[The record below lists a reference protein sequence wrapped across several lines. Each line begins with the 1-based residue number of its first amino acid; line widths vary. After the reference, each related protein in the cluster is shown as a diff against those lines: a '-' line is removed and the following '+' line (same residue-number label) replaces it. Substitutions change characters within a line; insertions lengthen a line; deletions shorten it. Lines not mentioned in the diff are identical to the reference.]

1 MNKKLFMAATI
12 ALALTGKLYSL
23 PTDYEGKKVLI
34 IADISQAHVG
44 GTENV
49 VLEIKKRL
57 IQRGLIVSVVDFS
70 AVPTFQIPGAAGE
83 SCPYP
88 WSIKSD
94 IATLIHKINPN
105 YILIIPL
112 GIMAYKA
119 GAYCYEHHIPF
130 TVFCSVRMPELV
142 NSLFYFPLSISR
154 YFVNGFLAKASNIL
168 VPTLS
173 FEKEL
178 QQQGLTTIFTWPH
191 GVDTEKFTLP
201 TEDEKKQATIAC
213 NLENKPRPFYL
224 FVGRITKAK
233 NLEAFLNLDIPG
245 TKILVGGENIGY
257 SLDTLKKR
265 FPDAVF
271 PGLKQG
277 KELLNYYQ
285 CSDIFV
291 FPSKIDSFGLV
302 LLEALAC
309 GLPIVGFNTF
319 GPTDVVPSASGV
331 SYLANVNDTLQEQAV
346 KAWHDIQNNRVT
358 PLQCRMYAEQFSWD
372 TATDSLLD
380 RLIAIDASVLDQA
393 QKAQKTENDHWT
405 RKSTI
410 LKGTSIGLV
419 SCAAIGS
426 VVAGQ
431 GNRLGGAIAGAVVGL
446 VPAALTAASLT
457 ACQDKF

>member
-1 MNKKLFMAATI
+1 MHKKLFMAAAI

-34 IADISQAHVG
+34 IADIHEEHVG

-57 IQRGLIVSVVDFS
+57 IQKGLIVSVIDFS

-83 SCPYP
+83 PCPYP

-94 IATLIHKINPN
+94 IAALIHQINPN

-112 GIMAYKA
+112 GIMSYKA

-142 NSLFYFPLSISR
+142 NSLFSFPLGISR
-154 YFVNGFLAKASNIL
+154 YFVNGFLAKASNVL

-178 QQQGLTTIFTWPH
+178 RQQGLTNVFTWPH

-201 TEDEKKQATIAC
+201 TEEEKKQATIAC

-245 TKILVGGENIGY
+245 TKILVGSEDIGY
-257 SLDTLKKR
+257 SLETLKKR

-277 KELLNYYQ
+277 KELLSYYQ

-309 GLPIVGFNTF
+309 GLPIVGFDTF
-319 GPTDVVPSASGV
+319 GPTDVVPSTSGV
-331 SYLANVNDTLQEQAV
+331 SYLANVDDTLQEQAI

-358 PLQCRMYAEQFSWD
+358 PLQCRMYSEQFSWD
-372 TATDSLLD
+372 TATDSLLN
-380 RLIAIDASVLDQA
+380 RLIAIDTSVLDQA
-393 QKAQKTENDHWT
+393 QKALMADNDRWT
-405 RKSTI
+405 QNKKM
-410 LKGTSIGLV
+410 LKGTSIGLAA
-419 SCAAIGS
+419 CAAIGS
-426 VVAGQ
+426 VVAGK
-431 GNRLGGAIAGAVVGL
+431 GNRFGGALAGAVVGV
-446 VPAALTAASLT
+446 VPSAITAAALTG
-457 ACQDKF
+457 KR